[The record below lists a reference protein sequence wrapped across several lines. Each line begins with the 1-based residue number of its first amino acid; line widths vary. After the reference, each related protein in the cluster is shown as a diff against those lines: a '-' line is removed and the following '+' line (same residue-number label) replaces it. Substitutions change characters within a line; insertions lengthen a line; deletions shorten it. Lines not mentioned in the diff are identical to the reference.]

1 MLKTETILFVS
12 FGYVGLLFVIAYYGD
27 KRADAGRSIISN
39 PYIYA
44 LSLAVYCTAWTFY
57 GSVGMA
63 VHSGLGFL
71 TIYIGPTLTA
81 MLGWLVLRKII
92 RISKLYRIT
101 SIADFIA
108 SRYGKSPTLGGVV
121 TIIAVIGVVPYIALQ
136 LKAISTGFLLI
147 NHYPEIS
154 VTSNFANIPVL
165 GDTAFYVALALAVFA
180 IFFGTRHLDASERH
194 EGLVAAIAFESI
206 VKLVAFLAVGL
217 FVTYGLYNGF
227 ADLFEKAR
235 SFSDLK
241 DALTVDSTGQSSRL
255 FKDLLTMSA
264 GASTYID
271 WCMYLFLSMMAIFL
285 LPRQFQIIV
294 VENVNEEHLN
304 KAIWLFPLYLL
315 AINIFV
321 LPIAFGGV
329 LQFAGGGI
337 DADTFVLALP
347 MAARQQ
353 LLTLIVYLGG
363 MSAATG
369 MVIVETIALST
380 MICNDL
386 VMPLLLRLPIP
397 ALSRQSELT
406 GLLLTI
412 RRASIILVLMLGY
425 AYFHYIGG
433 FYALVSI
440 GLRSFAAVA
449 QFAPA
454 LIGGIFWKGGTRYG
468 AISGLIAGFALWTYT
483 LILPSLV
490 QAGII
495 SQDFVTAGPFGIEML
510 KPYQLFG
517 LQHFNPISHSVF
529 WSMLVNVSVYV
540 TVSVLSRPRAIE
552 HTQAVLFVDVFR
564 YSGETGDSLFRRGT
578 VNLPDLKSLLARF
591 LGRTKA
597 EEELSGYAERHNIN
611 WDDYLTVD
619 ADLVGHTEKLL
630 TGAVGSVSARIMVS
644 SVVKEEP
651 LGMEEVLNILDE
663 TRQVI
668 AYSRELEKATA
679 DLKEANLR
687 LQELDRLKDDF
698 ISTVTHELRT
708 PLTSV
713 RSLAEILSANP
724 DIDAARLE
732 NFSGIII
739 KESDRLIRL
748 VSQILD
754 YEKIESAQMDWLVA
768 SIDLKEVV
776 QDAVNSTRQL
786 IHDKNIT
793 IDVDLAQDVPMISGD
808 RDRLIQVMVNII
820 SNAVKFC
827 DPDRGMIVVRLRA
840 ADNQLI
846 VEVQDNGIGIQPKDL
861 NKIFQPFQQ
870 IKDPTQGRPTGTGI
884 GLTITKRIIDF
895 HHGRIWVESEPGKG
909 AMFSFV
915 LPVNRALGSR
925 SQKSEVRSRM

>member
-1 MLKTETILFVS
+1 MLKTGTILFVS
-12 FGYVGLLFVIAYYGD
+12 FGYVILLFVIAYYGD

-63 VHSGLGFL
+63 VNSGLSFL

-121 TIIAVIGVVPYIALQ
+121 TIIAVIGVIPYIALQ

-147 NHYPEIS
+147 NQYPEIS
-154 VTSNFANIPVL
+154 VNLNSANIPVL
-165 GDTAFYVALALAVFA
+165 ANTAFYVALMLAVFA
-180 IFFGTRHLDASERH
+180 ILFGTRHLDATERH

-206 VKLVAFLAVGL
+206 VKLAAFLAVGF
-217 FVTYGLYNGF
+217 FVTYGLHDGF
-227 ADLFEKAR
+227 ADLFEQVR
-235 SFSDLK
+235 SFSEQK
-241 DALTVDSTGQSSRL
+241 NALVIDSPDQSSRL
-255 FKDLLTMSA
+255 LKNLLTMSA
-264 GASTYID
+264 GDSTYID
-271 WCMYLFLSMMAIFL
+271 WCMYLFLSMMAIL
-285 LPRQFQIIV
+285 MLPRQFQVMV

-321 LPIAFGGV
+321 LPVAFSGV
-329 LQFAGGGI
+329 LRFTGGSI
-337 DADTFVLALP
+337 DADTFVLTLP
-347 MAARQQ
+347 MAGHQQ
-353 LLTLIVYLGG
+353 LLTLFVYLGG

-369 MVIVETIALST
+369 MVIVEAIALST

-386 VMPLLLRLPIP
+386 VMPLLLRLPVPIL
-397 ALSRQSELT
+397 AQRSDLT

-412 RRASIILVLMLGY
+412 RRGSIILVLMLGY
-425 AYFHYIGG
+425 AYFHYIGE

-440 GLRSFAAVA
+440 GLVSFAAVA

-454 LIGGIFWKGGTRYG
+454 LIGGIFWKGGTRNG
-468 AISGLIAGFALWTYT
+468 AISGLIAGFIIWTYT
-483 LILPSLV
+483 LFLPSLV
-490 QAGII
+490 QAGLI
-495 SQDFVTAGPFGIEML
+495 SPDFVTAGPFGIELL
-510 KPYQLFG
+510 KPFQLFG
-517 LQHFNPISHSVF
+517 LQNFNRISNSVF
-529 WSMLVNVSVYV
+529 WSILANAGLYIV
-540 TVSVLSRPRAIE
+540 VSVLSRPRAIE
-552 HTQAVLFVDVFR
+552 HTQAALFVDVFR
-564 YSGETGDSLFRRGT
+564 YSGEAGDSLFRRGT
-578 VNLPDLKSLLARF
+578 VNLPDLTSLLARF
-591 LGRTKA
+591 LGKTKA
-597 EEELSGYAERHNIN
+597 EAELSGYAAEHDISWGN
-611 WDDYLTVD
+611 YLTAD
-619 ADLVGHTEKLL
+619 ADLVSHAERLL
-630 TGAVGSVSARIMVS
+630 TGAVGSASARIMVS

-708 PLTSV
+708 PLTAV
-713 RSLAEILSANP
+713 RSLAEILSTNP
-724 DIDAARLE
+724 GIDGAQLE
-732 NFSGIII
+732 NFAGIII

-754 YEKIESAQMDWLVA
+754 YEKIESAQMDWAVA
-768 SIDLKEVV
+768 SLDLKEVV
-776 QDAVNSTRQL
+776 NDAVNSTRQL
-786 IHDKNIT
+786 INDKNIT
-793 IDVDLAQDVPMISGD
+793 IDLDFARDIPRVSGD

-827 DPDRGMIVVRLRA
+827 DPDRGMIAVRLRA

-846 VEVQDNGIGIQPKDL
+846 VEVQDNGIGINLKELD
-861 NKIFQPFQQ
+861 KIFQPFHQ
-870 IKDPTQGRPTGTGI
+870 IKNPTQGRPPGTGI
-884 GLTITKRIIDF
+884 GLTITKRIVDF
-895 HHGRIWVESEPGKG
+895 HHGRIWVDSEPGRG
-909 AMFSFV
+909 AKFSFS
-915 LPVNRALGSR
+915 LPVNRAIRGH
-925 SQKSEVRSRM
+925 

>member
-1 MLKTETILFVS
+1 LLLKTGTILFVS

-57 GSVGMA
+57 GSVGLA
-63 VHSGLGFL
+63 TQSGLSFL
-71 TIYIGPTLTA
+71 TIYIGPTLMAT
-81 MLGWLVLRKII
+81 LGWLVLRKII
-92 RISKLYRIT
+92 RISKVHRIT

-108 SRYGKSPTLGGVV
+108 SRYGKSPTLGGLV
-121 TIIAVIGVVPYIALQ
+121 TIIAVVGVIPYIAVQ
-136 LKAISTGFLLI
+136 IKAISTTFFLI
-147 NHYPEIS
+147 HQYPEIS
-154 VTSNFANIPVL
+154 VPANIPGIPVL
-165 GDTAFYVALALAVFA
+165 GDTAFYVALMLAVFA
-180 IFFGTRHLDASERH
+180 IFFGTRHLDAAERH
-194 EGLVAAIAFESI
+194 EGLVAAITFESI
-206 VKLVAFLAVGL
+206 IKLFAFLAVGL

-241 DALTVDSTGQSSRL
+241 SAMTIESREQSYPF
-255 FKDLLTMSA
+255 FKELLSINA
-264 GASTYID
+264 GTITFID
-271 WCMYLFLSMMAIFL
+271 WSMYIFLSMMAILL
-285 LPRQFQIIV
+285 LPRQFQVIV
-294 VENVNEEHLN
+294 VENVNEEHLK

-321 LPIAFGGV
+321 LPVA
-329 LQFAGGGI
+329 FAGMLRFADGSI
-337 DADTFVLALP
+337 DADTFVLTLP
-347 MAARQQ
+347 MAAKQQ
-353 LLTLIVYLGG
+353 LLTLFVYLGG
-363 MSAATG
+363 ISAATG

-386 VMPLLLRLPIP
+386 VMPVLLRLPIP
-397 ALSRQSELT
+397 AISQSRELT
-406 GLLLTI
+406 GLLLSI
-412 RRASIILVLMLGY
+412 RRGSIILVLMLGY
-425 AYFHYIGG
+425 AYFHYLGG

-454 LIGGIFWKGGTRYG
+454 LIGGIFWKGGTRSG
-468 AISGLIAGFALWTYT
+468 AISGLIAGFALLTYT
-483 LILPSLV
+483 IFLPSLV
-490 QAGII
+490 QIGLIH
-495 SQDFVTAGPFGIEML
+495 QDFVNAGPFGIELL

-517 LQHFNPISHSVF
+517 LQHFNPISHAAF
-529 WSMLVNVSVYV
+529 WSMLVNVSVYIA
-540 TVSVLSRPRAIE
+540 VSILGRPRAIE
-552 HTQAVLFVDVFR
+552 HTQAALFVDVFK
-564 YSGETGDSLFRRGT
+564 YSGDTGDSLFRRGT

-597 EEELSGYAERHNIN
+597 EAELSGYAAKHDIN
-611 WDDYLTVD
+611 WADYRTAD
-619 ADLVGHTEKLL
+619 ADLVSHAERLL
-630 TGAVGSVSARIMVS
+630 TGAVGSASARIMVS

-651 LGMEEVLNILDE
+651 LGLEEVLNILDE

-708 PLTSV
+708 PLTAV

-724 DIDAARLE
+724 NIDAVQLE
-732 NFSGIII
+732 NFAGIII

-754 YEKIESAQMDWLVA
+754 YEKIESAQMDWAVA
-768 SIDLKEVV
+768 SLDLTEVV
-776 QDAVNSTRQL
+776 NDAVNSTRQL
-786 IHDKNIT
+786 INDKNIT
-793 IDVDLAQDVPMISGD
+793 IDLDLARNVPRVSGD

-827 DPDRGMIVVRLRA
+827 DRDRGMIAVRLRA

-846 VEVQDNGIGIQPKDL
+846 VDVQDNGIGINPKDL
-861 NKIFQPFQQ
+861 DKIFQPFHQ
-870 IKDPTQGRPTGTGI
+870 IKNPTQGRPPGTGI
-884 GLTITKRIIDF
+884 GLSITKRIVDF
-895 HHGRIWVESEPGKG
+895 HHGRIWVDSEPGRG
-909 AMFSFV
+909 SRFSFS
-915 LPVNRALGSR
+915 LPVNRAAR
-925 SQKSEVRSRM
+925 AH

>member
-1 MLKTETILFVS
+1 VLKTGTILFVS

-39 PYIYA
+39 PYIYT

-108 SRYGKSPTLGGVV
+108 SRYGKSPLLGGVV
-121 TIIAVIGVVPYIALQ
+121 TIIAVGGVIPYIALQ
-136 LKAISTGFLLI
+136 LKAISTSFFLI
-147 NHYPEIS
+147 NQYPEIS
-154 VTSNFANIPVL
+154 VTSNFANIPVF
-165 GDTAFYVALALAVFA
+165 GDTAFYVALTLAVFA

-206 VKLVAFLAVGL
+206 VKLVAFLAVGF
-217 FVTYGLYNGF
+217 FVTYGLYDGF

-235 SFSDLK
+235 SFSELK
-241 DALTVDSTGQSSRL
+241 DGLTIDSTGQSSRL

-264 GASTYID
+264 GDSTYID

-285 LPRQFQIIV
+285 LPRQFQVIV
-294 VENVNEEHLN
+294 VENVNEEHLS
-304 KAIWLFPLYLL
+304 KAIWLFPLYLV

-321 LPIAFGGV
+321 LPIALAGV
-329 LQFAGGGI
+329 LRFADGSI
-337 DADTFVLALP
+337 DADFFALTLP
-347 MAARQQ
+347 MAGRHQ
-353 LLTLIVYLGG
+353 LLTLFVYLGG

-397 ALSRQSELT
+397 ALSRRSELT
-406 GLLLTI
+406 GLLLII

-454 LIGGIFWKGGTRYG
+454 LIGGIFWKGGTRNG
-468 AISGLIAGFALWTYT
+468 AISGLIAGFATLTYT
-483 LILPSLV
+483 VFLPSLV
-490 QAGII
+490 QAGMMP
-495 SQDFVTAGPFGIEML
+495 QEFVTAGPFGIEML

-517 LQHFNPISHSVF
+517 LQHFNPISHAVF
-529 WSMLVNVSVYV
+529 WSMLINVSVYIA
-540 TVSVLSRPRAIE
+540 VSVLSRPRVIE
-552 HTQAVLFVDVFR
+552 HTQAALFVDVFR
-564 YSGETGDSLFRRGT
+564 YSGEAGDSVFRRGT

-611 WDDYLTVD
+611 WDDYLTAD

-713 RSLAEILSANP
+713 RSLAEILSTNP
-724 DIDAARLE
+724 GIDAARLE

-768 SIDLKEVV
+768 SIDLKEIV

-861 NKIFQPFQQ
+861 NKIFQPFRQ

-915 LPVNRALGSR
+915 LPVNRA
-925 SQKSEVRSRM
+925 VRGH